1 MGITAIPEL
10 DKEIVNFQDLT
21 HQLSNYNEIYNLNL
35 YLQNQATDEL
45 NRLQATNESLKS
57 QVLKMKQEYLSMDY
71 HKNLYTLKSE
81 IMKMSIVFFA
91 FMFIIVGVHLKG
103 TIPKNIMFI
112 ALSVVVVLYLIA
124 VLAMVKSNQ
133 RRRRSNWTQFYWES
147 LEKQK

>member
-71 HKNLYTLKSE
+71 HKNLNMLKSN
-81 IMKMSIVFFA
+81 IMIMSMLAFA
-91 FMFIIVGVHLKG
+91 IMFIIVGLHLKG
-103 TIPKNIMFI
+103 TIPRNIMFI
-112 ALSVVVVLYLIA
+112 ALGVAVVLYLVA
-124 VLAMVKSNQ
+124 VLAMVMSNN